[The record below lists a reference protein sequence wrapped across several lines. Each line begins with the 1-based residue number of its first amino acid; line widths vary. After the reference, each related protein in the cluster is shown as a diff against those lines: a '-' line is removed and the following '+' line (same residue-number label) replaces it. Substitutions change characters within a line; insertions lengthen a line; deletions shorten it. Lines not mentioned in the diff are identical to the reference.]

1 MVKLAAIALR
11 GPFQAASVSTGLLL
25 AGLLLPFLLGAMGAF
40 ASLGLVWCS
49 AGVLALVLLRQGPSP
64 AFTSLGIALLLV
76 SVLSLVM
83 GSGWLQMILV
93 TLQFW
98 LPALLLAYVLRKTV
112 SLDLAVAAGAGV
124 GIAAILLMHVLMG
137 DPEAGWRS
145 MFEGH
150 LQNTLQSLETSE
162 DEASG
167 DTVPSTSQV
176 SSADRIA
183 LRQQL
188 AALEANVGIMAKLA
202 TPTMGIMMMLCGV
215 GSVFLARH
223 WQARLYNPGGFQQ
236 EFHQLRFGKGL
247 SVVVLVAATAAM
259 LLNVALLSH
268 IAMVL
273 LAAVMFQGLAVMHSV
288 VKNRGM
294 SRAWLVGVYTLLLLP
309 HTSAL
314 LGALGLADNWL
325 DIRNRTAPP
334 SQGGSSG
341 QSDN

>member
-25 AGLLLPFLLGAMGAF
+25 AGLLIPFLLGAMGAF
-40 ASLGLVWCS
+40 ASLGFVWCS
-49 AGVLALVLLRQGPSP
+49 AGVLALVLLRQGTNP
-64 AFTSLGIALLLV
+64 AFVSLGIALLLV
-76 SVLSLVM
+76 SAISLVL
-83 GSGWLQMILV
+83 GNGWLQMILV

-98 LPALLLAYVLRKTV
+98 LPAMLLAYVLRKTV
-112 SLDLAVAAGAGV
+112 SLDLAVVAGAGV
-124 GIAAILLMHVLMG
+124 GVIAILLMHLLMG

-150 LQNTLQSLETSE
+150 LQNTLDSL
-162 DEASG
+162 DAPQNEASG
-167 DTVPSTSQV
+167 DTGLTTLPASRV
-176 SSADRIA
+176 SSADKIA

-247 SVVVLVAATAAM
+247 SLFVLVAVTAAM
-259 LLNVALLSH
+259 FLNVSLLSH

-273 LAAVMFQGLAVMHSV
+273 LAAVMFQGLAVMHCV

-294 SRAWLVGVYTLLLLP
+294 SSAWLVGVYTLLLLP

-325 DIRNRTAPP
+325 DLRNRTAPP
-334 SQGGSSG
+334 SQGES
-341 QSDN
+341 